1 MAGILRGRKEEVGFM
16 VQEIRRRKESSQRLP
31 RRGKVGGNPCGTMTD
46 EEFIAKARAVPYQ
59 LHYEIGYLID
69 VAPDHLKERL
79 WWIMRQKEILERLKN
94 I

>member
-1 MAGILRGRKEEVGFM
+1 
-16 VQEIRRRKESSQRLP
+16 
-31 RRGKVGGNPCGTMTD
+31 MTD
-46 EEFIAKARAVPYQ
+46 EEFIAKARAVPCQ
-59 LHYEIGYLID
+59 LHYEIEYLID

>member
-1 MAGILRGRKEEVGFM
+1 
-16 VQEIRRRKESSQRLP
+16 
-31 RRGKVGGNPCGTMTD
+31 MTD